1 MNVFLYE
8 DPLRFNSTMKRQ
20 IVLASRNVH
29 KIEELKLLL
38 DTAPFDFV
46 NLSDYPNAPSVDEDE
61 TTLMGNA
68 ALKAL
73 SAQQHTGLS
82 AIGDDTGLF
91 IEALDGKPG
100 VLSARFAGDYATG
113 ADNCQLVLELLKHES
128 YRAAKFVTVLALAHS
143 DGISYFEGH
152 LNGKISM
159 SVMSSHGFG
168 YEPIFIPDG
177 LNVSMAQ
184 LSRQQKN
191 TISHRAESAKSLLGF
206 LDTVKV

>member
-1 MNVFLYE
+1 
-8 DPLRFNSTMKRQ
+8 MKQ
-20 IVLASRNVH
+20 SIVLASRNVH
-29 KIEELKLLL
+29 KVEELKLLL
-38 DTAPFDFV
+38 ATASFDFV
-46 NLSDYPNAPSVDEDE
+46 DLSDFPDAPSVVEDE

-73 SAQQHTGLS
+73 SAQQHTGFS

-91 IEALDGKPG
+91 IDALHGEPG
-100 VLSARFAGDYATG
+100 VHSARFAGDYATG
-113 ADNCQLVLELLKHES
+113 ADHCQLVLELLNHES

-143 DGISYFEGH
+143 DGISYFQGH

-159 SVMSSHGFG
+159 SVMSSQGFG
-168 YEPIFIPDG
+168 YEPIFIPEG

-191 TISHRAESAKSLLGF
+191 TISHRAESAKSLLRF
-206 LDTVKV
+206 LDTVTL